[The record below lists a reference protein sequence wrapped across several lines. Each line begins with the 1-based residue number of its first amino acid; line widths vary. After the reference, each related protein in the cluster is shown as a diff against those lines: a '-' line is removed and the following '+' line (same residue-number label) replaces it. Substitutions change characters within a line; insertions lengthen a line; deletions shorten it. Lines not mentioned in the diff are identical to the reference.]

1 MKKIYSIGVALI
13 LLASCRPSININKNA
28 SAGDADFTNY
38 MAVGN
43 SLTAGYTDG
52 SLTVTGQLHSY
63 PQMLFDQFSQ
73 IKVHGAVPPFIQP
86 LLTSDNGYPGPKY
99 ILAMTYNPCNSADSS
114 LGPVPYN
121 GPLNN
126 SADAVYNATVNSGQI
141 NNIAVPGIRAADYKV
156 AGYAVYAAAG
166 NAPYA
171 MRFYNNPN
179 TASPNDELLY
189 MVHKLHPTFFTM
201 WLGSNDVLSYATK
214 GGRGNGDGSAT
225 PAFGAFYN
233 PADITPISAFD
244 SCYDLALNSAI
255 STGASGALI
264 NIPDI
269 TSIPFFTTIPANGMN
284 LLRQGQVDTLTNYY
298 LSKGIKTSFAIGSN
312 YFMIQ
317 DHKGLTRQAVPGELI
332 LLTCPKDSITC
343 RGWGTTKP
351 IPDTLVLTTDEI
363 QNVQKAVTAYN
374 AFIKQEAD
382 LHHLAYVDM
391 NAYFATLPS
400 GITYN
405 GITYNTSFVNGGA
418 FSLDGVHPTQRGYA
432 LIANEIIRTINQFYK
447 ANITTLDVNKYN
459 GVTFP

>member
-1 MKKIYSIGVALI
+1 MRKIYSIGVALI
-13 LLASCRPSININKNA
+13 LLASCRPSININKDATAGNA
-28 SAGDADFTNY
+28 EFTNY
-38 MAVGN
+38 LAIGN

-52 SLTVTGQLHSY
+52 SLTVTGQLNSY
-63 PQMLFDQFSQ
+63 PKMLFDQFSM
-73 IKVHGAVPPFIQP
+73 IKVHGAVGKFIQP

-99 ILAMTYNPCNSADSS
+99 ILAMTYNPCNPADSS
-114 LGPVPYN
+114 LGPVPYPY
-121 GPLNN
+121 PLNN
-126 SADAVYNATVNSGQI
+126 SADATYSATVNNGQI

-156 AGYAVYAAAG
+156 AGYAQFAAAG

-171 MRFYNNPN
+171 LRFYNNPG
-179 TASPNDELLY
+179 TASPNDELLF
-189 MVHKLHPTFFTM
+189 MVHNLHPTFFTM
-201 WLGSNDVLSYATK
+201 WLGSNDVLLYATK
-214 GGRGNGDGSAT
+214 GGQGIGDGTAT
-225 PAFGAFYN
+225 PAFGNFYN
-233 PADITPISAFD
+233 PADITPVSAFD

-269 TSIPFFTTIPANGMN
+269 TSIPFFTTIPANGMT
-284 LLRQGQVDTLTNYY
+284 LLRQGQADTLKGYY
-298 LSKGIKTSFAIGSN
+298 ASKGITTSFEVGSN

-351 IPDTLVLTTDEI
+351 IPDSLVLTTDEI
-363 QNVQKAVTAYN
+363 QNVQKAVIAYN

-391 NAYFATLPS
+391 NTYFSKMPA

-405 GITYNTSFVNGGA
+405 GITYSTSFVTGGA

-432 LIANEIIRTINQFYK
+432 LIANEIIRTINAFYK
-447 ANITTLDVNKYN
+447 SNITSLDVNKYN
-459 GVTFP
+459 GVTYP